1 MNTFVRSA
9 ARAVFQ
15 ATDAQDLPSRARA
28 ASVARPAKT
37 CSRITAPRVARS
49 AILPVGAGL
58 TVVLLGLLSPL
69 AARASETLELI
80 PDYAFFDLI
89 TPGLIADES
98 GLGALWVMLIAFAL
112 LVFPLNALIF
122 QPIFRAL
129 DARSERIQGA
139 RARSDLLQREADA
152 ILERYERAVREARA
166 GAESARQV
174 EIARAREEHAALTT
188 QARQEAERQLDGAR
202 ADLARSLETA
212 RASLRATAE
221 ELARA
226 AAEQVLGRALS

>member
-1 MNTFVRSA
+1 MLGA
-9 ARAVFQ
+9 
-15 ATDAQDLPSRARA
+15 
-28 ASVARPAKT
+28 
-37 CSRITAPRVARS
+37 RVA
-49 AILPVGAGL
+49 
-58 TVVLLGLLSPL
+58 T
-69 AARASETLELI
+69 ASESLDLI

-139 RARSDLLQREADA
+139 RTRSEHLQREADA
-152 ILERYERAVREARA
+152 ILARYEAAVRETR
-166 GAESARQV
+166 GEAEAARQV
-174 EIARAREEHAALTT
+174 EIARAREEQTALTS
-188 QARQEAERQLDGAR
+188 QAKQDAERQLEGAR
-202 ADLARSLETA
+202 ADLVRSLDSA
-212 RASLRATAE
+212 RASLRASAD